1 MTILDSLAQVPLFSG
16 LQPADLEL
24 IGQRVRQRRYRGS
37 EVIFHKDDP
46 GIAFYMILSGRV
58 KVHTE
63 TSDGTEVMLAVL
75 SAGDFV
81 GELSLLDGEPRS
93 ADVSTLEPTEV
104 LVLTRDDLLACIHQA
119 PRIAINLLATL
130 AGRLRR
136 TNETV
141 QALSSLDVQARLAK
155 QLLLLS
161 QQHGVQTP
169 QGNQIGIRLT
179 QSDLAGLVG
188 ASRES
193 VNKVL
198 GYFRKRSW
206 ISLDDQ
212 HRITVLKPDDLA
224 KRAEG

>member
-1 MTILDSLAQVPLFSG
+1 MAILDSLADVPLFSG
-16 LQPADLEL
+16 LQRADLDL
-24 IGQRVRQRRYRGS
+24 IAQRVRQRRYRGS

-58 KVHTE
+58 KVHAE
-63 TSDGTEVMLAVL
+63 SPDGTEVTIALL
-75 SAGDFV
+75 SAGEFF

-93 ADVSTLEPTEV
+93 ADVSTQEPTEV
-104 LVLTRDDLLACIHQA
+104 LVLTRDDLLDCIHQA
-119 PRIAINLLATL
+119 PRIAINLLAVL
-130 AGRLRR
+130 AGRVRR

-141 QALSSLDVQARLAK
+141 QALSSLDVHGRVAK
-155 QLLLLS
+155 QLLLLAR
-161 QQHGVQTP
+161 QHGVP
-169 QGNQIGIRLT
+169 AAQGTQIAIRLT

-198 GYFRKRSW
+198 GFFRKRAW

-212 HRITVLKPDDLA
+212 HRITILKPDELA